1 MYDAESVFNPSFRL
15 VPSLPNEEPSR
26 DLYMETFFNLEEPD
40 AWYPYPENR
49 WHRLARIFPDRI
61 VTYPVFTNP
70 HAQRYLTYRHG
81 RIKTIVYEM
90 KYVQDLPESSD
101 AALTLIDMYLTSRIW
116 NSSNFGLGLIKDLEP
131 ICAGLM
137 RVPDLNT
144 LVVTHDDQ
152 IKIDRNCARIPERQL
167 DDLRRTFDKANRRL
181 KERIRVAK
189 QWHVR
194 NALLAKLAP
203 SQFPALVQVTS
214 TGEMVE
220 YRMASTKP
228 SPAMER
234 QQRQASVRTVRQNAR
249 QIAKDAPHE
258 LLNLHAE
265 IERVTLA
272 NMIELFE
279 KKLQQ
284 QLTEAH
290 WQRFFEDNMFILS
303 LLFARPV
310 KLLHTQFHAQ
320 MSGIDGSGA
329 QIGDFLFRELGQPL
343 AIVEIKKPSSPLM
356 QSSAYR
362 NDKVFGPHAELS
374 GAVTQVLY
382 QQTALRS
389 NWLFHQTR
397 LQGSQ
402 PDTIKC
408 IVICGTTPTE
418 PEPRRCFDIFRHA
431 CKDVEVVTFDELLD
445 KLRLLLQHL
454 SHDKTNNEGDTGKQS

>member
-15 VPSLPNEEPSR
+15 VPGQQNGELCRN
-26 DLYMETFFNLEEPD
+26 LYMETFFTFED
-40 AWYPYPENR
+40 TDDWYPYPEDE
-49 WHRLARIFPDRI
+49 WHRLACIFPDRI
-61 VTYPVFTNP
+61 ATYPVFTNP
-70 HAQRYLTYRHG
+70 HAQRYLTRRHG

-90 KYVQDLPESSD
+90 KYALDLPETTD
-101 AALTLIDMYLTSRIW
+101 AALTLLDLFLTSRIW
-116 NSSNFGLGLIKDLEP
+116 NSSNFGLGLVKDLET

-137 RVPDLNT
+137 RLPDVDT

-152 IKIDRNCARIPERQL
+152 LRIDHNCARIPEQHL
-167 DDLRRTFDKANRRL
+167 DELRRTFDRTNRRL
-181 KERIRVAK
+181 KERIRAAK
-189 QWHVR
+189 HWHVR

-203 SQFPALVQVTS
+203 AQFPTLVQVTS

-220 YRMASTKP
+220 YRMASTKR
-228 SPAMER
+228 SAAMEK

-249 QIAKDAPHE
+249 QIAKDAPQE
-258 LLNLHAE
+258 LFNLHAE

-290 WQRFFEDNMFILS
+290 WQRFFEDNIFILS

-310 KLLHTQFHAQ
+310 QLLQTQFHAQ
-320 MSGIDGSGA
+320 VSGLDGSGA

-343 AIVEIKKPSSPLM
+343 AIVEIKKPTSPLM

-362 NDKVFGPHAELS
+362 NNKVFGPHAELS

-382 QQTALRS
+382 QQTSLRN
-389 NWLFHQTR
+389 NWLLHQSS

-402 PDTIKC
+402 PDAIKC

-431 CKDVEVVTFDELLD
+431 CKDVEVVTFDELLG
-445 KLRLLLQHL
+445 KLKLLLQHL
-454 SHDKTNNEGDTGKQS
+454 NHERSSDDATGKES